1 MARTEKR
8 CKNRVMA
15 TEIARRR
22 LLIQGRVQGVF
33 FRDCTRQRARSA
45 GVAGW
50 ARNTADGAVEVVLE
64 GPPDAVRQVM
74 AFCESGPRG
83 ARVDH
88 VEAHD
93 EQPEGL
99 EGFEIR

>member
-1 MARTEKR
+1 
-8 CKNRVMA
+8 MA

-50 ARNTADGAVEVVLE
+50 ARNTAEGAVEVVLE

-74 AFCESGPRG
+74 AFCERGPRG